1 MRTEKPLNFFS
12 WDEVP
17 EDYTTASQW
26 PRHGRKVREKQTP
39 AARVVTPATFKK
51 GERFVSEARILE
63 DDGDTITIITD
74 EIPLYHESQTRPY
87 TARDRTLDYF
97 HYEDIFYTYC
107 RKDRF
112 IYWQETPP
120 DDPPKGWE
128 PGWRNHPS
136 VRTLDP
142 NRRLSPA
149 DVRAHLNH
157 TRLYGVVA
165 GAWTRFVMIDL
176 DLHEGDRGV
185 FLDQL
190 KLLLGRFWGHGGW
203 HLEAK
208 TDGIGGVH
216 LIRAFPDRRRTA
228 DQVSKLKAR
237 LIDVD
242 RQHPELAR
250 RAVEAGMPSF
260 ADLEV
265 YPQETG
271 NGVRLPLGRGRT
283 VLLDC
288 PLGTVTHRGKTL
300 PDLHA
305 YLRWMHDPN
314 RTYMTAD
321 DVIEY
326 VQTRLATALPKLK
339 AEAVHPV
346 KGDVRSIDSVK
357 VFGPLKGRFRQVLIE
372 FFTGKLAPH
381 GSLNAGIVLG
391 ARALWLEQVGEDAA
405 ADILGHYVRDL
416 PDLGVSGR
424 LERGEFDEIDRVIRN
439 TVRSV
444 YRDNGGQGDSDF
456 SSALLARTAEAWRR
470 AGFRFSDKSS
480 WATSN
485 SVTETPKPVT
495 FTAELRHR
503 IARPMA
509 DALKVSDPEL
519 AVEVAEYVVGVVAA
533 RQQSGSGLSMAY
545 YKKVIEQEFGIPCG
559 AHGKVN
565 CIVKVMCGL
574 GLIRRV
580 ASHQFST
587 AKGKGLAARYEVGSA
602 VVAVDCK

>member
-1 MRTEKPLNFFS
+1 MRTELPINFFS
-12 WDEVP
+12 WDDVP
-17 EDYTTASQW
+17 EDYATASQW
-26 PRHGRKVREKQTP
+26 PRHGRKVRDKQTP

-63 DDGDTITIITD
+63 DGGDTITVIAD
-74 EIPLYHESQTRPY
+74 EIPLYHESQTRSY

-97 HYEDIFYTYC
+97 HYEDIFYTC
-107 RKDRF
+107 CKKDRF
-112 IYWQETPP
+112 IYWQDTPP
-120 DDPPKGWE
+120 DDPPKNWK

-136 VRTLDP
+136 VHALDP

-190 KLLLGRFWGHGGW
+190 KLLLGRFWGLNGW

-208 TDGIGGVH
+208 TEGIGGVH

-228 DQVSKLKAR
+228 DEVAKLKVW
-237 LIDVD
+237 LIELDA
-242 RQHPELAR
+242 QHPELAQ
-250 RAVEAGMPSF
+250 RAVEAGMLSL

-265 YPQETG
+265 YPQESG
-271 NGVRLPLGRGRT
+271 NGVRLPMGRGRT
-283 VLLDC
+283 VLLDR
-288 PLGTVTHRGKTL
+288 PLGTLTHRGKTL

-305 YLRWMHDPN
+305 YLRWMHDQN
-314 RTYMTAD
+314 RAYMTAD

-326 VQTRLATALPKLK
+326 VQARLATVTPKPK
-339 AEAVHPV
+339 PEAVHPV
-346 KGDVRSIDSVK
+346 KGDNTPVDSVK
-357 VFGPLKGRFRQVLIE
+357 VFGSLKGRFRQVLVE
-372 FFTGKLAPH
+372 FFTGKLAPP

-405 ADILGHYVRDL
+405 ADILGEYVRDL
-416 PDLGVSGR
+416 PDVGVSGR
-424 LERGEFDEIDRVIRN
+424 LERGEYDEIDRVIRN

-444 YRDNGGQGDSDF
+444 YRDNGGQADRDW

-470 AGFRFSDKSS
+470 AGFRFSDKST
-480 WATSN
+480 WASAN
-485 SVTETPKPVT
+485 FVSETPQPVA
-495 FTAELRHR
+495 FTDELRHR
-503 IARPMA
+503 VARPMA
-509 DALKVSDPEL
+509 DALKVSDHAL

-533 RQQSGSGLSMAY
+533 RQQTGAGLSVAY
-545 YKKVIEQEFGIPCG
+545 FKKVIEQEFGIPCG

-565 CIVKVMCGL
+565 KVMKVMCSL
-574 GLIRRV
+574 GLIRKT
-580 ASHQFST
+580 AGHQFST
-587 AKGKGLAARYEVGSA
+587 TKGKGLAARYEVGPA
-602 VVAVDCK
+602 VMGDGCE